1 MFLIRLLCL
10 RGPLAELD
18 QQISK
23 FHGLARELKDENR
36 RYYGEYLSRILYDE
50 AE

>member
-1 MFLIRLLCL
+1 MFLTRLLCL
-10 RGPLAELD
+10 RGPLSELD

-23 FHGLARELKDENR
+23 FKGLAQELKDENR